1 MILIKKIYLFCFVLV
16 LAMPSIAQ
24 TDVHYIK
31 KADNFIKN
39 FLSQLNNIHDNAFS
53 EVILE
58 RESVNIILEEMIKDR
73 DKTLLYDNISRS
85 YINNNYKT
93 VQDYMDSYITYF
105 KSNLNKL
112 PGKYSVQNSLGTF
125 KEDTVYKDTSG
136 LHKVCMSSRIVSIH
150 YVNHEGSILH
160 RSDTITFYILF
171 EMGNSNTRWIIGSE
185 KYRSRSSVAKIP
197 DTDGDGIL
205 NDADLCPLISG
216 LDYCHGCP
224 DTDNDGICD
233 KNDLC
238 YDQKG
243 TENCLGCPDTDGDG
257 LCDKE
262 DLCPLEKG
270 GMKNNGCPE
279 INIPVEIKQVKYP
292 EILIPVTLEIKELLQ
307 KRNHE
312 FTLDYETGF
321 QSNFSSKELVEL
333 TGKEKLHIN
342 IKLALNR
349 LTKTLIVQTVV
360 SDLIFQDG
368 IKVPLNS
375 ISKKSEGSIDQKD
388 LVLEY
393 KIDLNHQENLIQYLK
408 TKKK

>member
-1 MILIKKIYLFCFVLV
+1 
-16 LAMPSIAQ
+16 MPSIAQ
-24 TDVHYIK
+24 THVHYIK

-58 RESVNIILEEMIKDR
+58 SESVNIILEEMIKDR

-205 NDADLCPLISG
+205 NDRDRLF
-216 LDYCHGCP
+216 
-224 DTDNDGICD
+224 
-233 KNDLC
+233 
-238 YDQKG
+238 DQK
-243 TENCLGCPDTDGDG
+243 
-257 LCDKE
+257 
-262 DLCPLEKG
+262 DLSPSEKG
-270 GMKNNGCPE
+270 SLKKKGYPE
-279 INIPVEIKQVKYP
+279 DIIPIEIKQERYP
-292 EILIPVTLEIKELLQ
+292 EIIIPVTLEIKELLR

-312 FTLDYETGF
+312 FILDYETRF
-321 QSNFSSKELVEL
+321 ESNFSSRELAEL

-368 IKVPLNS
+368 IEVPLNS

-393 KIDLNHQENLIQYLK
+393 KIDLNQQEKLIQYLK

>member
-1 MILIKKIYLFCFVLV
+1 
-16 LAMPSIAQ
+16 MPSIAQ

-58 RESVNIILEEMIKDR
+58 SESVNIILEEMIKDR

-105 KSNLNKL
+105 KSNLDKL
-112 PGKYSVQNSLGTF
+112 PGKHSVQNSLGTF
-125 KEDTVYKDTSG
+125 KEDTVYKNTSG

-205 NDADLCPLISG
+205 NDVDACPLVSG
-216 LDYCHGCP
+216 SYYCHGCP
-224 DTDNDGICD
+224 DTDNDGVCD

-243 TENCLGCPDTDGDG
+243 T
-257 LCDKE
+257 
-262 DLCPLEKG
+262 
-270 GMKNNGCPE
+270 
-279 INIPVEIKQVKYP
+279 
-292 EILIPVTLEIKELLQ
+292 
-307 KRNHE
+307 
-312 FTLDYETGF
+312 
-321 QSNFSSKELVEL
+321 
-333 TGKEKLHIN
+333 
-342 IKLALNR
+342 
-349 LTKTLIVQTVV
+349 
-360 SDLIFQDG
+360 
-368 IKVPLNS
+368 
-375 ISKKSEGSIDQKD
+375 
-388 LVLEY
+388 
-393 KIDLNHQENLIQYLK
+393 
-408 TKKK
+408 